1 MDFSART
8 VITGDPHLDL
18 DQVGVPLSIA
28 MRLTYPERVTPHNLA
43 QMRRAVGVGPD
54 ALGGALY
61 VERTDGER
69 FDLAFVSLAATS
81 AKLRVGDVV
90 DRMLR
95 DDDIVVMN
103 RQPSLHKMSMMAHR
117 VKILLYSTF
126 RLNLSVTT
134 PYNAAS
140 REEVDVPRNPEGS
153 LRVAGIGPRQHRQP
167 VEPAFLEPL
176 CPGALPDLAVVPR
189 VVPRQAIAK

>member
-1 MDFSART
+1 M
-8 VITGDPHLDL
+8 
-18 DQVGVPLSIA
+18 PLSIA
-28 MRLTYPERVTPHNLA
+28 MRLTYPERVTAHNLV
-43 QMRRAVGVGPD
+43 QMRAAVDVGPH

-61 VERTDGER
+61 VERADGER

-81 AKLRVGDVV
+81 GKLCVGDVV

-95 DDDIVVMN
+95 DGDIVVMN

-134 PYNAAS
+134 PYNAVS
-140 REEVDVPRNPEGS
+140 SPPNPECS
-153 LRVAGIGPRQHRQP
+153 LRVVGICPHQHPQP
-167 VEPAFLEPL
+167 PVLEVLLLLRSRAP
-176 CPGALPDLAVVPR
+176 PDLAVPQR
-189 VVPRQAIAK
+189 VFHRQALQ

>member
-1 MDFSART
+1 MGKRVDFSART

-28 MRLTYPERVTPHNLA
+28 MRLTYPERVTLHNLDD
-43 QMRRAVGVGPD
+43 MRAAVRLGPYV
-54 ALGGALY
+54 LGGALY
-61 VERTDGER
+61 VTRRDGER
-69 FDLAFVSLAATS
+69 FDLSFVSLAVVAG
-81 AKLRVGDVV
+81 KLHVGDVV

-95 DDDIVVMN
+95 DNDIVVMN

-140 REEVDVPRNPEGS
+140 SG
-153 LRVAGIGPRQHRQP
+153 
-167 VEPAFLEPL
+167 
-176 CPGALPDLAVVPR
+176 CPPPGR
-189 VVPRQAIAK
+189 